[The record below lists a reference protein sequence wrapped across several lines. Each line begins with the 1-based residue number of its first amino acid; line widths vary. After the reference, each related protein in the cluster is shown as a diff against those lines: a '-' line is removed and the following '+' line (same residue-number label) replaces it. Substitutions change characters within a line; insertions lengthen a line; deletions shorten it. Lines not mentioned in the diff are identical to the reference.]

1 MSIIIDEKSRVLVQG
16 ITGRDGS
23 FQTRLMVKEGTNV
36 VAGVTPGK
44 GGTDFDGI
52 PVFNTV
58 KDAKNA
64 TGCNCSL
71 VLVPAFAAT
80 DAIFEAIDAELD
92 LVVAITEGI
101 PILDAI
107 RIHEV
112 LEHSKTR
119 MIGPNTPGIIS
130 PGKCKVGILP
140 GAIFTPGPVGLMS
153 RSGTLTYEI
162 VNELTMAG
170 LGQSTC
176 LGVGGDPIL
185 GTTFIDV
192 LPMFEEDPET
202 EAVVLIGEIGG
213 SDEEVASEYIRNMKK
228 PVVAFISGRTAPK
241 GKRMGHAGAIV
252 SGKSGTAEAKVEA
265 LTKAGVPI
273 ADTAREIAEL
283 IGKALGKA

>member
-1 MSIIIDEKSRVLVQG
+1 MSIIIDENSRVVVQG

-23 FQTRLMVKEGTNV
+23 FQTGLMIKEGTKV

-44 GGTDFDGI
+44 GGTEEQGV

-58 KDAKNA
+58 KEAKQK
-64 TGCNCSL
+64 TGANCSL
-71 VLVPAFAAT
+71 VLVPAFAAA
-80 DAIFEAIDAELD
+80 DAVLEAIAAELD
-92 LVVAITEGI
+92 LVVAITEGV
-101 PILDAI
+101 PTLDAI
-107 RIHEV
+107 RIYKI
-112 LEHSKTR
+112 LEDSKTR
-119 MIGPNTPGIIS
+119 MIGPNCPGIIS

-140 GAIFTPGPVGLMS
+140 GAIFKQGPVGLVS

-176 LGVGGDPIL
+176 IGVGGDPIL

-192 LPMFEEDPET
+192 LPMFEADPET
-202 EAVVLIGEIGG
+202 RAVVLIGEIGG
-213 SDEEVASEYIRNMKK
+213 SDEEVAAEYIKTMKK

-265 LTKAGVPI
+265 LTAAKVPI
-273 ADTAREIAEL
+273 ADTARQIAEMV
-283 IGKALGKA
+283 GKALGKG